1 MGDHQP
7 ELCRRRAEAGDS
19 TQTSTKARPV
29 GLLLSCRRE
38 LRLSLS
44 SPKEMWLQMDEGV
57 QVPLPQNRMLPLPHA
72 LTAVVRQMQLSSA
85 QGA

>member
-29 GLLLSCRRE
+29 G
-38 LRLSLS
+38 LSLS